1 MKLQEMRNMQIPE
14 LLQKA
19 KTGLFSGIYTYFF
32 PELCIICDSVR
43 HTDEKWFCDAC
54 VSKLKENSYGRD
66 ACSRC
71 GLNQNIRSCTCS
83 VAWDFPFTSII
94 SIFDYNEHTQSL
106 IRNIKYGGKRA
117 LAADLAGYAPG
128 LSSLSSRFD
137 MIIPVPLHWTRLRKR
152 GYNQAEWFA
161 KGVSSI
167 TKIPVT
173 RNAVCRVRST
183 GTQTKLDKSERGD
196 NIRNAFALRKRAGSL
211 VAGKR
216 VLLVDDVI
224 TTGATIAEC
233 ANVILAA
240 GCECVAVMSIARD

>member
-1 MKLQEMRNMQIPE
+1 MRKIQIPE

-19 KTGLFSGIYTYFF
+19 KTGLFSGLYTYFF

-43 HTDEKWFCDAC
+43 HPDEKWFCAAC
-54 VSKLKENSYGRD
+54 VLKLKENSCSRD
-66 ACSRC
+66 ACGWC

-106 IRNIKYGGKRA
+106 IRNIKYNGKRA
-117 LAADLAGYAPG
+117 LAADLAGYHPG
-128 LSSLSSRFD
+128 LSSLNSNVD
-137 MIIPVPLHWTRLRKR
+137 IIIPVPLHWTRLRKR

-161 KGVSSI
+161 KGISSI
-167 TKIPVT
+167 TKIPIAGDV
-173 RNAVCRVRST
+173 VYRVRST
-183 GTQTKLDKSERGD
+183 GTQTKLDKSERNT
-196 NIRNAFALRKRAGSL
+196 NIRDAFALRKTAESR

-224 TTGATIAEC
+224 TTGATITEC
-233 ANVILAA
+233 ANSIIAA
-240 GCECVAVMSIARD
+240 GCESVTVMSIARD

>member
-1 MKLQEMRNMQIPE
+1 MRKIPTLE
-14 LLQKA
+14 LFQKA
-19 KTGLFSGIYTYFF
+19 KTVLFSGVYRYLF

-43 HTDEKWFCDAC
+43 HTDEKWFCSAC
-54 VSKLKENSYGRD
+54 ISKLKENSHSRD
-66 ACSRC
+66 ACRC
-71 GLNQNIRSCTCS
+71 GLNRNIRNCSCS
-83 VAWDFPFTSII
+83 VAWDFPFASII

-106 IRNIKYGGKRA
+106 IRNIKYSGKRA

-128 LSSLSSRFD
+128 MSSLSSRFD

-161 KGVSSI
+161 KGISSI
-167 TKIPVT
+167 TEIPVVSD
-173 RNAVCRVRST
+173 AVYRVRST

-196 NIRNAFALRKRAGSL
+196 NIRNAFALRKRSEAL
-211 VAGKR
+211 ITGKR

-240 GCECVAVMSIARD
+240 GSESVTVMSIARD